1 VVYET
6 FFKVEE
12 NVLLVQFQ
20 FILPN
25 AHPNRFGFR
34 KHESNIEFF
43 LQNRKNSVTK
53 DVMMLKTLLRL
64 EKN

>member
-1 VVYET
+1 MNPGFPNFAVFGT

-25 AHPNRFGFR
+25 AHPNRFVF
-34 KHESNIEFF
+34 ESMNQIIKFF
-43 LQNRKNSVTK
+43 LYKHGKSANL
-53 DVMMLKTLLRL
+53 LKL
-64 EKN
+64 EKR

>member
-1 VVYET
+1 MNLDFLLT

-25 AHPNRFGFR
+25 AHPNRFVFL
-34 KHESNIEFF
+34 KHESNNKILPLTQEKCE
-43 LQNRKNSVTK
+43 LVKAIK
-53 DVMMLKTLLRL
+53 ELILKL
-64 EKN
+64 